1 MDTVHMVLKRLFFLN
16 LKILKW
22 SDFYELKIDGM
33 VTKVSLFLK
42 KTYMR
47 MAPPSIVSEPTLD
60 F

>member
-1 MDTVHMVLKRLFFLN
+1 MVLKRLFFLN